1 MILLI
6 DIGNTRV
13 KWGMLEQG
21 TLNVSEDTFPVME
34 ISIGLGESFA
44 RIKNPTRV
52 FISNVAGKETG
63 TETEEWITK
72 TWQVTPD
79 FVVSRS
85 EYLGIQNAYAKPGQ
99 LGVDRWLAM
108 IGAFQYFPDMDNSPK
123 KESCDDI
130 SSLCIIDCGSAVT
143 IDVLTGDG
151 KHQGGLIV
159 PGLHMMRDGLME
171 KIQINANAGTEKTE
185 NTISLLARDTQSAIS
200 GGTLYTL
207 VAAIDRITTDLR
219 AEMEGSLICIITGGD
234 AKDLLPLLSGEYIFR
249 PNLVLEGLAVIANAG

>member
-13 KWGMLEQG
+13 KWGMLERG

-34 ISIGLGESFA
+34 ISVGLGEFFA
-44 RIKNPTRV
+44 GIKKPVRV

-79 FVVSRS
+79 FVVSTQ
-85 EYLGIQNAYAKPGQ
+85 EYPGIQNGYAKPGQ

-108 IGAFQYFPDMDNSPK
+108 IGAFQYFPDMENSPK

-130 SSLCIIDCGSAVT
+130 SPLCIIDCGSAVT

-151 KHQGGLIV
+151 EHQGGLIV

-171 KIQINANAGTEKTE
+171 KIQIDANARTE
-185 NTISLLARDTQSAIS
+185 NTISLLARDTLSAIS

-249 PNLVLEGLAVIANAG
+249 PNLVLEGLTVIANAD